1 MFEQEVVAALNDQ
14 GLEAIMFEATNHP
27 ISDIAILSDG
37 DIAAEIQLKATDSAS
52 YVYDTLE
59 VHSDVPIIVTSEIAQ
74 QIDHEMVIASGLEN
88 DVLEQAVSE
97 ALAGEAASQTAAE
110 VGGES
115 VSEGL
120 ADVVG
125 ESFLPFPITPLGIIR
140 ALFGIPFL

>member
-59 VHSDVPIIVTSEIAQ
+59 AHSDVPIIIAQ
-74 QIDHEMVIASGLEN
+74 QIDHEMVIDSGLEN